1 MSIDSIHDIHEQ
13 CHGGTVSLSVW
24 NEVTANCRNLLLLK
38 KFSTSGSR
46 IQNQAYTCSTWFTE
60 FCLQEIITLNFSVV
74 KPPLLMKCL
83 ASTAGSHL
91 CGRWDRVPVP
101 SCQGKFSLSDA
112 RQNVVGG
119 VIWSICKW
127 CVPIKVSQW

>member
-24 NEVTANCRNLLLLK
+24 NEVTANWRNLLLLK

-74 KPPLLMKCL
+74 KPSFVEEIWHQQRDLTFAAAETESQFPPARVNFPSPMRDRMSLGVSFGPFANGVCL
-83 ASTAGSHL
+83 
-91 CGRWDRVPVP
+91 
-101 SCQGKFSLSDA
+101 
-112 RQNVVGG
+112 
-119 VIWSICKW
+119 
-127 CVPIKVSQW
+127 